1 MRVLSMP
8 RLFGPT
14 SFMPPAAQRRAS
26 SVCIARPAAP
36 VSANPEE
43 NITAAFTPFT
53 MQSSMACIAAL
64 AGTAMIA

>member
-1 MRVLSMP
+1 
-8 RLFGPT
+8 
-14 SFMPPAAQRRAS
+14 MPPAAQRRAS
-26 SVCIARPAAP
+26 SVCIARPSAP

-53 MQSSMACIAAL
+53 MQSSTACIAAL